1 MTPEEYKKL
10 SIKEFTQAAKIYDS
24 GHAGIY
30 EMCKHDYPPILA
42 ELEKEDFHDVLDCGC
57 GTGPMLELLHQK
69 YPGKHYVGLDLTPEM
84 IHVAQAKQLS
94 NTEFLIGDSEN
105 LPFAEGSF
113 DAIICANSFHH
124 YPNPQDF
131 FNSAYRVLRKGG
143 RLILRDYTSSNVIV
157 WLMNHLEMP
166 LANLVGHGDVNSQT
180 GRIHRDGRK
189 SRIYGIENGKAE
201 RFPRASGC
209 TETMR
214 KTPVRCNH
222 LLQAFYLR
230 EQRVKVRSCT
240 RP

>member
-1 MTPEEYKKL
+1 MTPEEYKML

-166 LANLVGHGDVNSQT
+166 LANLVGHGDVKVHKPAEFTAMAEKAGFTVLKMEKQK
-180 GRIHRDGRK
+180 GFRAHLVARK
-189 SRIYGIENGKAE
+189 
-201 RFPRASGC
+201 
-209 TETMR
+209 
-214 KTPVRCNH
+214 
-222 LLQAFYLR
+222 L
-230 EQRVKVRSCT
+230 
-240 RP
+240 